1 MISQQ
6 HAHHNECP
14 INSRAMR
21 DERYLRLIRTV
32 SLTNAKFPETFAKL
46 TPFVSEIDLPKARQV
61 CVAPCADCCAER
73 RPL

>member
-1 MISQQ
+1 MRIITS
-6 HAHHNECP
+6 A

-61 CVAPCADCCAER
+61 
-73 RPL
+73 